1 MLQFLNVEAEGVIG
15 HISTNQGQKGTRV
28 TLYINKMDQY
38 GNHTSTERIV
48 VTLYNDAERYFL
60 KNNARVKDLLTLRDA
75 PLSLNQ
81 GRDGDDKYP
90 PSIACHYYRQVR
102 LTAHENHMTLIGRKQ
117 SVSA

>member
-1 MLQFLNVEAEGVIG
+1 MLQFLNVDAEGVIG
-15 HISTNQGQKGTRV
+15 HISTNANQKGTRV

-38 GNHTSTERIV
+38 GNHTGTERIV

-60 KNNARVKDLLTLRDA
+60 KNNARVKDILHLSDA

-81 GRDGDDKYP
+81 DSNGDNKYP
-90 PSIACHYYRQVR
+90 PSIVCHYYRQVR
-102 LTAHENHMTLIGRKQ
+102 VTAHENHLTLMSRKQ